1 MVKTVDHDARRK
13 AVLSSA
19 INFYI
24 KEAEPVASDD
34 LSGEFDLSPA
44 TIRNIFAELE
54 EAGYLTHPHTSA
66 GRMPTDKGYRYYVD
80 FLLSQLELIEEEK
93 ARIFGVYEQG
103 RGTLDAILEKTSD
116 LLSEV
121 THCAGIAALP
131 DMDERIV
138 YRGMRYIIEQPEFRD
153 ASSIRF
159 LIRLIEEKKRLLE
172 IIRRHSS
179 RKVAVYIGEELGC
192 EGTEDC
198 AILIASYSVKE
209 QPVGRLAVLGPRR
222 MEYRHTIPALEY
234 VSEVLSEVLREI

>member
-1 MVKTVDHDARRK
+1 MKTVDHDARRK

-24 KEAEPVASDD
+24 REAEPVASDD
-34 LSGEFDLSPA
+34 LSAEFDLSPA

-93 ARIFGVYEQG
+93 ARIFSAYE
-103 RGTLDAILEKTSD
+103 RGSETLDAVLEKTSD

-131 DMDERIV
+131 DMDERFV
-138 YRGMRYIIEQPEFRD
+138 YRGVRYIIEQPEFRD

-159 LIRLIEEKKRLLE
+159 LIRLIEEKRLLLE
-172 IIRRHSS
+172 IIRKHNS

-192 EGTEDC
+192 EGTENC
-198 AILIASYSVKE
+198 AILISSYNVKE

-222 MEYRHTIPALEY
+222 MEYSHVIPALEY
-234 VSEVLSEVLREI
+234 VSEVLSEVLSDI

>member
-1 MVKTVDHDARRK
+1 MKTVDHDARRK

-24 KEAEPVASDD
+24 REAEPVASDD
-34 LSGEFDLSPA
+34 LSAEFDLSPA

-80 FLLSQLELIEEEK
+80 FLLSQLDLIEEEK
-93 ARIFGVYEQG
+93 ARIFSAYE
-103 RGTLDAILEKTSD
+103 RGFETLDAILEKTSD

-121 THCAGIAALP
+121 THYAGIAALP
-131 DMDERIV
+131 DMDERFV
-138 YRGMRYIIEQPEFRD
+138 YRGVSYIIEQPEFRD

-159 LIRLIEEKKRLLE
+159 LIRLIEEKRRLLE
-172 IIRRHSS
+172 IIRKHNS
-179 RKVAVYIGEELGC
+179 RKVAVYIGEDLGC
-192 EGTEDC
+192 EGTENC
-198 AILIASYSVKE
+198 AILISSYNVKE

-222 MEYRHTIPALEY
+222 MEYRHAIPALEY
-234 VSEVLSEVLREI
+234 VSEVLSEVLRD

>member
-1 MVKTVDHDARRK
+1 MKTVDHDARRK

-24 KEAEPVASDD
+24 REAEPVASDD
-34 LSGEFDLSPA
+34 LSAEFDLSPA

-93 ARIFGVYEQG
+93 ARIFGAYE
-103 RGTLDAILEKTSD
+103 RGSETLDAVLEKTSD

-121 THCAGIAALP
+121 THCAGIVALP
-131 DMDERIV
+131 DMDERFV
-138 YRGMRYIIEQPEFRD
+138 YRGVRYIIEQPEFRD

-159 LIRLIEEKKRLLE
+159 LIRLIEEKRLLLE
-172 IIRRHSS
+172 INRKHNS

-192 EGTEDC
+192 EGTENC
-198 AILIASYSVKE
+198 AILVSSYNVKE

-222 MEYRHTIPALEY
+222 MEYSHVIPALEY
-234 VSEVLSEVLREI
+234 VSEVLSEVLRD

>member
-1 MVKTVDHDARRK
+1 MKTVDHDARRK

-24 KEAEPVASDD
+24 REAEPVASDD
-34 LSGEFDLSPA
+34 LSAEFDLSPA

-93 ARIFGVYEQG
+93 ARIFGAYE
-103 RGTLDAILEKTSD
+103 RGSETLDAVLEKTSD

-131 DMDERIV
+131 EMDERFV
-138 YRGMRYIIEQPEFRD
+138 YRGVRYIIEQPEFRD

-159 LIRLIEEKKRLLE
+159 LIRLIEEKRLLLE
-172 IIRRHSS
+172 IIRKHNS

-192 EGTEDC
+192 EGTENC
-198 AILIASYSVKE
+198 AILVSSYNVKE

-222 MEYRHTIPALEY
+222 MEYSHVIPALEY
-234 VSEVLSEVLREI
+234 VSEVLSEVLSDI

>member
-1 MVKTVDHDARRK
+1 MKTVDHDARRK

-24 KEAEPVASDD
+24 REAEPVASDD
-34 LSGEFDLSPA
+34 LSDEFDLSPA

-80 FLLSQLELIEEEK
+80 FLLSQLDLIEEEK
-93 ARIFGVYEQG
+93 ARIFGAYE
-103 RGTLDAILEKTSD
+103 RGSETLEAILEKTSD

-131 DMDERIV
+131 DMDERFV
-138 YRGMRYIIEQPEFRD
+138 YRGVSYIIEQPEFQD

-159 LIRLIEEKKRLLE
+159 LIRLIEEKRRLLE
-172 IIRRHSS
+172 IIRKHNS

-192 EGTEDC
+192 EGTENC
-198 AILIASYSVKE
+198 AILISSYNMKE

-222 MEYRHTIPALEY
+222 MEYSHVIPALEY
-234 VSEVLSEVLREI
+234 VSEVLSEVLRD

>member
-1 MVKTVDHDARRK
+1 VKTVDHDARRK

-24 KEAEPVASDD
+24 REAEPVASGD
-34 LSGEFDLSPA
+34 LSAEFDLSPA

-93 ARIFGVYEQG
+93 ARIFGAYE
-103 RGTLDAILEKTSD
+103 RGSETLDAVLEKTSD

-131 DMDERIV
+131 DMDERFV
-138 YRGMRYIIEQPEFRD
+138 YRGVRYIIEQPEFQD

-159 LIRLIEEKKRLLE
+159 LIRLIEEKRLLLE
-172 IIRRHSS
+172 IIRKHNS

-192 EGTEDC
+192 EGTENC
-198 AILIASYSVKE
+198 AILISSYNVKE

-222 MEYRHTIPALEY
+222 MEYSHVIPALEY
-234 VSEVLSEVLREI
+234 VSEVLSEVLSDI